1 MTSFPAN
8 HQPRS
13 RFRLGIPSGRSD
25 AARSSGWNRAHNL
38 GRDWSVTSFPAN
50 HQVDRGST
58 CALRVRVAA
67 MGRAPD
73 PVATGETPKK
83 KNLLLCPLL
92 LSLQGKIRHEIT
104 RHQLTNERRSGRMLT
119 HQLWLRTVAFCGSD
133 VGRIK
138 DLVALFFSSRFLVV
152 FLLLFFSSFSFSF
165 QCATFWFVA
174 VVCSFPF
181 GLARLSPKSSTR
193 RRLWPSYFR
202 RSRRV
207 RDVRGPALCCCCSC
221 CCCCCC
227 CCCSFLSASI

>member
-152 FLLLFFSSFSFSF
+152 FLLLFF
-165 QCATFWFVA
+165 FVIFFFLS
-174 VVCSFPF
+174 VC
-181 GLARLSPKSSTR
+181 
-193 RRLWPSYFR
+193 
-202 RSRRV
+202 
-207 RDVRGPALCCCCSC
+207 DVLVCCCCVFVS
-221 CCCCCC
+221 
-227 CCCSFLSASI
+227 LWPRASVTERFDSSTPLAVLFSSQPSSERRARAGTLLLL